1 MNPEEL
7 LRLIDMLQS
16 QKDVSKEAIF
26 LALEDAL
33 AQGVRK
39 RLGVGEELVVHI
51 DRKSGEVTVE
61 DEEGEY
67 EIELGELGR
76 IAAQAVKQGFV
87 QRLRE
92 AERDVLYEEFENRVG
107 TLVNGQVQ
115 RYEGQDLVV
124 NMGRAE
130 AYLSREDRVRGETS
144 LLTSDILTDTLAI
157 NATWTGNNWVVE
169 GVTTGGFDW
178 TGLVTLV
185 DTCGQTSTAE
195 WHILEYPCTPGCTQ
209 SDACNYFGEA
219 AIEDGSCVFPGD
231 ECKMKKARSTSGC

>member
-1 MNPEEL
+1 M
-7 LRLIDMLQS
+7 
-16 QKDVSKEAIF
+16 
-26 LALEDAL
+26 
-33 AQGVRK
+33 
-39 RLGVGEELVVHI
+39 HI

-130 AYLSREDRVRGETS
+130 AYLWEISSASRVRRSISRPTR
-144 LLTSDILTDTLAI
+144 
-157 NATWTGNNWVVE
+157 
-169 GVTTGGFDW
+169 
-178 TGLVTLV
+178 
-185 DTCGQTSTAE
+185 
-195 WHILEYPCTPGCTQ
+195 
-209 SDACNYFGEA
+209 
-219 AIEDGSCVFPGD
+219 
-231 ECKMKKARSTSGC
+231 RSTSEGRLASSHSLIMGRMTSFTRSSMVLGPILGSTARR

>member
-130 AYLSREDRVRGETS
+130 AYAMQNGPAMSALDGIGNALGYSIVLIFVAFFRELFGSGT
-144 LLTSDILTDTLAI
+144 LLGVTILTPTTAGGWYSTNGLMVLSPAAFFLI
-157 NATWTGNNWVVE
+157 GFFIWGLRTWKPEQNE
-169 GVTTGGFDW
+169 
-178 TGLVTLV
+178 
-185 DTCGQTSTAE
+185 
-195 WHILEYPCTPGCTQ
+195 EY
-209 SDACNYFGEA
+209 
-219 AIEDGSCVFPGD
+219 
-231 ECKMKKARSTSGC
+231 